1 MQFRPDSRGMQC
13 RPDGKGTQFR
23 PDAEVVKNITGSEGE
38 VKKKWRQ

>member
-23 PDAEVVKNITGSEGE
+23 PDAEVVKNITGSEKE
-38 VKKKWRQ
+38 VRGK